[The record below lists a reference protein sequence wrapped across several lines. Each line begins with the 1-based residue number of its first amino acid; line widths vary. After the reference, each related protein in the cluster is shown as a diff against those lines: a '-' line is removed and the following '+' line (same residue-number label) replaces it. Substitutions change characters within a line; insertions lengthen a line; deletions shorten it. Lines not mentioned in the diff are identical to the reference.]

1 MKCFQF
7 LKQSIKIL
15 EYEKNPKVTAWLRS
29 PKQSSHIQWIDIKF
43 GFKKISIYIA
53 HWTLFLSAV
62 NSHTDYV
69 WKQITMFPCQTML
82 ESISIFLYNFG
93 FSFTHLPCSLKE
105 ELVICQ
111 LVLSDSQCSKQTS
124 NCDRCCACK

>member
-69 WKQITMFPCQTML
+69 
-82 ESISIFLYNFG
+82 
-93 FSFTHLPCSLKE
+93 
-105 ELVICQ
+105 
-111 LVLSDSQCSKQTS
+111 
-124 NCDRCCACK
+124 